1 MRNILPVGV
10 ILIGI
15 GCLIYGV
22 GLILPAA
29 AWIVGGF
36 FGLVLGRELG
46 HRLEREVAGGDA
58 AEGGDS
64 PSPGAAAPPSP
75 AGGGRESPVR
85 AVRGGTD
92 VGGDCG

>member
-36 FGLVLGRELG
+36 FGLVLGVLMI
-46 HRLEREVAGGDA
+46 AGGDA